1 MIDIKI
7 GEKPNTN
14 QNKETNDQQSHNHNE
29 DNILAQI
36 RFIRDKQI
44 EHNEREEKQNLY
56 RNLIL
61 IGLLIISIII
71 AIKV

>member
-14 QNKETNDQQSHNHNE
+14 QNKEPNEQQPHNHNE

-44 EHNEREEKQNLY
+44 EHNQIEEKQNLY

-61 IGLLIISIII
+61 IGLLIMSIII
-71 AIKV
+71 AIKI